1 MIREQSP
8 VLPRALPLSI
18 TLCRSLSQSQHPLVY
33 RIQVG
38 RHGTTQLAEFLGVFL
53 KLRVA
58 EPGPH
63 LLSRGLVLK
72 AAKRTVTS
80 SAYCCATGGT
90 VSAENAVRLERPLF
104 AR

>member
-1 MIREQSP
+1 MSLAVPITASLG
-8 VLPRALPLSI
+8 VRAI
-18 TLCRSLSQSQHPLVY
+18 E
-33 RIQVG
+33 VG

-90 VSAENAVRLERPLF
+90 LTVNLF
-104 AR
+104 DLYRMATSEKVTLPVLSEETAKNN